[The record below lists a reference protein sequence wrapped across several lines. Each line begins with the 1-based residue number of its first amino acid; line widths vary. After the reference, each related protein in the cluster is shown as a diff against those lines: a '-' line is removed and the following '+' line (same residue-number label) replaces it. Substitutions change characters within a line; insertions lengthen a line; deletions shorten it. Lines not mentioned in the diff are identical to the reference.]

1 MRAILHNI
9 RSMHN
14 VGSMFRTADAAGV
27 EKLYLTGITPAP
39 VDEWGRARPQL
50 TKVSLGAEKAVPWE
64 KYRSA
69 THIIEKLKRQ
79 GYCIIAVE
87 QHKKAVS
94 IFSCPLR
101 RSFSEA
107 SHGRSYGALCKG
119 AKAEKKLEKSV
130 LVMGNEA
137 RGISPAVLKLAD
149 HIVEIPMRGKK
160 ESLNVA
166 VAFGIAAY
174 WFSYEYFYIS

>member
-14 VGSMFRTADAAGV
+14 VGSIFRTADAVGV

-39 VDEWGRARPQL
+39 VDEWGRVRPQFA
-50 TKVSLGAEKAVPWE
+50 KVSLGAEKTVAWE
-64 KYRSA
+64 KQVSVARL
-69 THIIEKLKRQ
+69 IKELKKQ
-79 GYCIIAVE
+79 GHRVIAVE

-94 IFSCPLR
+94 IFSCHLSR
-101 RSFSEA
+101 VSSRD
-107 SHGRSYGALCKG
+107 GRSYVAFCKRV
-119 AKAEKKLEKSV
+119 KAEKKLEKLV
-130 LVMGNEA
+130 LVMGNEV
-137 RGISPAVLKLAD
+137 RGISPAILKLAD

>member
-1 MRAILHNI
+1 MRTILHNI

-14 VGSMFRTADAAGV
+14 VGSMFRTADAIGI

-50 TKVSLGAEKAVPWE
+50 TKVSLGAEKTIAWE
-64 KYRSA
+64 RHVSA
-69 THIIEKLKRQ
+69 TRLIKELKKQ
-79 GYCIIAVE
+79 GHCVIAVE

-94 IFSCPLR
+94 IFSC
-101 RSFSEA
+101 
-107 SHGRSYGALCKG
+107 HGRSYVALCKG
-119 AKAEKKLEKSV
+119 AKAGEILEKLI
-130 LVMGNEA
+130 LVIGNEV
-137 RGISPAVLKLAD
+137 RGLSPAVLKLAD

-174 WFSYEYFYIS
+174 WFLYA

>member
-1 MRAILHNI
+1 MKAILHNI
-9 RSMHN
+9 RSLQN

-27 EKLYLTGITPAP
+27 ERLYLTGITPAP

-50 TKVSLGAEKAVPWE
+50 TKVSLGAEETVSWK
-64 KYRSA
+64 KYASA
-69 THIIEKLKRQ
+69 TRLIKELKKQ
-79 GYCIIAVE
+79 GHCVIAVE

-94 IFSCPLR
+94 IFPC
-101 RSFSEA
+101 
-107 SHGRSYGALCKG
+107 HGRSCMVPYKG
-119 AKAEKKLEKSV
+119 TKTRKRLEKSV
-130 LVMGNEA
+130 LVVGNEV
-137 RGISPAVLKLAD
+137 RGLSSAVLALAD

-174 WFSYEYFYIS
+174 WFLFLFPIAHENCLCCFH

>member
-14 VGSMFRTADAAGV
+14 VGSMFRTADATGV

-39 VDEWGRARPQL
+39 IDEWGKARPQL
-50 TKVSLGAEKAVPWE
+50 TKVSLGAEKTVAWE
-64 KYRSA
+64 KYVSA
-69 THIIEKLKRQ
+69 TRVIKKLKKE
-79 GYCIIAVE
+79 GYTIIALE
-87 QHKKAVS
+87 QYKKAVS
-94 IFSCPLR
+94 IFSC
-101 RSFSEA
+101 
-107 SHGRSYGALCKG
+107 HGRSYVALCKE
-119 AKAEKKLEKSV
+119 AKTRKKLEKLV
-130 LVMGNEA
+130 LVVGNEV
-137 RGISPAVLKLAD
+137 RGLSPVVLKLAD

-174 WFSYEYFYIS
+174 WFLFGYFSFGHGKI